1 MEVLLTDREA
11 DVMQVLWEHG
21 PSLVAEVRTHLSDE
35 LAYTTVLTILR
46 TLEAKGYVAHEEEGR
61 GHRYFAAVQQQ
72 AARKS
77 ALRHL
82 MGKLFEG
89 SSELLLTHLVSDRR
103 LSAQQLERLREIL
116 DGNGNGNGSGSGARE
131 RDEDSARDSGGE
143 QDKDA
148 GRGAGMERGA
158 GIERGAGTGRG
169 AGSRRE
175 KK

>member
-46 TLEAKGYVAHEEEGR
+46 TLEAKSYVGHEEEGR

-103 LSAQQLERLREIL
+103 LSAQQLGRLRDIL
-116 DGNGNGNGSGSGARE
+116 DGK
-131 RDEDSARDSGGE
+131 
-143 QDKDA
+143 QDKDREQDA
-148 GRGAGMERGA
+148 DGERDG
-158 GIERGAGTGRG
+158 
-169 AGSRRE
+169 GSRKE